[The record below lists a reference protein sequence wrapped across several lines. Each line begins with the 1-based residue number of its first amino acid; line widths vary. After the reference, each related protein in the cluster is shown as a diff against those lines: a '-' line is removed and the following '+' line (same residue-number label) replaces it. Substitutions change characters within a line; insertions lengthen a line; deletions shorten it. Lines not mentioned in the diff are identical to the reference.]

1 MESESVTGYLSS
13 WSLAREVGDKRRA
26 NVDPE
31 SIFCYLSEI
40 LLK

>member
-1 MESESVTGYLSS
+1 MESEPVIGYLSS
-13 WSLAREVGDKRRA
+13 WTLAGEAGDKNRA

-40 LLK
+40 FLK